1 VTRQA
6 RCAAAFTLVE
16 LIVTLA
22 FVSLLVALVLP
33 VIGRARTKAKETLC
47 SNNLKQIY
55 NGFGLYMGDN
65 ADRFP
70 AGVLWRE
77 GKVQVWNSKDFI
89 GGIDG
94 RDTNALPSRLR
105 PLFPHLG
112 ASKVFKCPA
121 DVGFDVIAPD
131 GLPVRPSQ
139 FDVIGVSYIYNAGE
153 LIDGAPQSTDGL
165 GGKQSEWIKRP
176 DRYALIYEPPAEAS
190 DQRHPNSFLVYW
202 HRARKP
208 GSAHGDVDSERGPR
222 VSPILFVDGH
232 ATFIDCSGSYGTFPT
247 LIETR
252 QRP

>member
-1 VTRQA
+1 
-6 RCAAAFTLVE
+6 VE

-22 FVSLLVALVLP
+22 AVSVLVALLLP
-33 VIGRARTKAKETLC
+33 AITRARTKAKEVLC
-47 SNNLKQIY
+47 ASNLKQIH
-55 NGFGLYMGDN
+55 NGLGLYLGDN
-65 ADRFP
+65 GGRFP

-77 GKVQVWNSKDFI
+77 GKVQIWNSKEFI

-94 RDTNALPSRLR
+94 RDTNALPARLR
-105 PLFPHLG
+105 PLFSHLG

-139 FDVIGVSYIYNAGE
+139 FDVIGVSYTYNAGE
-153 LIDGAPQSTDGL
+153 LIEGRPQSTDGI

-176 DRYALIYEPPAEAS
+176 ARYALVYEPPAEAS
-190 DQRHPNSFLVYW
+190 DQRHPNTFLIYW

-208 GSAHGDVDSERGPR
+208 GSAHGEKDYERGPR
-222 VSPILFVDGH
+222 VSPVLFVDGH
-232 ATFIDCSGSYGTFPT
+232 VSFIDCTGSYGTFPSS
-247 LIETR
+247 IETR